1 MNTPN
6 ETTKSS
12 RNVYITVILLTAMVV
27 SFAVAGIAMAPVLAE
42 QAREDEAAK
51 IIEDKENAEEKA
63 AEDKKKAAEEK
74 AEDEK
79 KAAEKAAEEEKK
91 AEEKANEEKA
101 AEEEK
106 EAEEEAEKAAEEK
119 KAEEEA
125 AEEEAERANITT
137 PAEAFCNGLES
148 DLTVMNLMVGRVD
161 SGELTYEEAAYQAH
175 SYAGNS
181 CPDWLDPSLAD
192 DDYRKAFI
200 GYLQGW
206 NVIPGD
212 IWAGV

>member
-51 IIEDKENAEEKA
+51 IIEDKENAEKKA

-79 KAAEKAAEEEKK
+79 KAAKKAAEEEKK

-119 KAEEEA
+119 K

>member
-51 IIEDKENAEEKA
+51 IIEDKENAEKKA

-119 KAEEEA
+119 K

>member
-51 IIEDKENAEEKA
+51 IIEDKENAEKKA

-91 AEEKANEEKA
+91 DEEKANEEKA

-119 KAEEEA
+119 K